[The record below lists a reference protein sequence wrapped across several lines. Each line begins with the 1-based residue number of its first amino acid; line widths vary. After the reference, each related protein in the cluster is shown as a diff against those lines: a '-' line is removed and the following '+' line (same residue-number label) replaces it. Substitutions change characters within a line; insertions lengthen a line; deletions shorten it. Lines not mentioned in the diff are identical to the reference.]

1 MIWIY
6 VDSGV
11 GGADLAGAL
20 SCRCHLGASP
30 VELFM
35 GNMDKIL
42 IFRWLSWGRCRVFEG
57 GSSCTGRALV
67 VGPMSPLVSPKL
79 P

>member
-1 MIWIY
+1 MIWSY

-11 GGADLAGAL
+11 GGLIWQGILAADAALWL
-20 SCRCHLGASP
+20 SCRAFY
-30 VELFM
+30 E
-35 GNMDKIL
+35 NMDKIL

-57 GSSCTGRALV
+57 GSLCTGRALV
-67 VGPMSPLVSPKL
+67 LGPVSPLVSLKL